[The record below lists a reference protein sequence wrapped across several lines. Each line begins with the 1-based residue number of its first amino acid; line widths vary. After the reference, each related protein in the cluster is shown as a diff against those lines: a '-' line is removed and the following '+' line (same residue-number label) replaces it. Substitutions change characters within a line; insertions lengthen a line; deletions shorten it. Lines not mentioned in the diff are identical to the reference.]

1 MDYNILNIVG
11 ILILAVTTFMF
22 LAIVLFAANRIRYRM
37 GGSPLEKIERGV
49 EQSMGG
55 EEAGGR
61 ESNHPYGAED
71 CYRDCVKSSYLVSP
85 KQYPSCQEICGLP
98 G

>member
-1 MDYNILNIVG
+1 MDFNILNIVG
-11 ILILAVTTFMF
+11 ILILAVTMFMF
-22 LAIVLFAANRIRYRM
+22 LAIVLFAANRIRSRM
-37 GGSPLEKIERGV
+37 GGSPLEKIERGAD
-49 EQSMGG
+49 ESMGS
-55 EEAGGR
+55 ERAGGG

-71 CYRDCVKSSYLVSP
+71 CYSDCVKSSYLVSP

>member
-37 GGSPLEKIERGV
+37 GGSPLEKIERRV
-49 EQSMGG
+49 QEATGG
-55 EEAGGR
+55 EETGG
-61 ESNHPYGAED
+61 ESKPAYGAED